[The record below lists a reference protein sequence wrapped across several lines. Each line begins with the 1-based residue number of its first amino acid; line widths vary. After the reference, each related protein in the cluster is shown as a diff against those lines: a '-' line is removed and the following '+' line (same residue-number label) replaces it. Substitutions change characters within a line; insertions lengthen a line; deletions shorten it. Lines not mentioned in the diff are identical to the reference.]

1 MNPKVSILI
10 PVFKVSA
17 FIEKCAESL
26 FNQTFEDIEYIFVND
41 ATPDDSIEKL
51 EKIINQFPSRKKQI
65 KIIHHQINKGIAAV
79 RNTALDAATGVF
91 ISFVDSDDYI
101 DAEMIEQLYMK
112 AIEENADIVVS
123 NIRIEFEN
131 RSTIFNDKIYE
142 NSNDNFLNM
151 ILHKNSSSSLC
162 NKLVNSDLYKS
173 PDCRV
178 PENLNYCE
186 DWFVMTRIYYY
197 AKKIV
202 KTDQAFYHY
211 IQHNS
216 NSITKDINRMHFKNV
231 LIFWNLL
238 DDFLRKNNQFE
249 NYVDYMALPKAQS
262 KARLMVDTH
271 SKTLRKEFADMF
283 LNEEKQ
289 CFNVLRFG
297 EKCMLLFVRLRLFG
311 MSQLLH
317 NLLIYNNKL
326 TRQKIE

>member
-10 PVFKVSA
+10 PIFKTSA

-26 FNQTFEDIEYIFVND
+26 FKQTFEDIEYIFVND
-41 ATPDDSIEKL
+41 ATPDDSIQKL
-51 EKIINQFPSRKKQI
+51 ENIITQFPNRKNQVS
-65 KIIHHQINKGIAAV
+65 IIHHDRNRGLASA
-79 RNTALDAATGVF
+79 RNTALDASKGDF
-91 ISFVDSDDYI
+91 ISVVDSDDYI
-101 DAEMIEQLYMK
+101 DAEMIEQLYTK

-123 NIRIEFEN
+123 NISIEFEN
-131 RSTIFNDKIYE
+131 SSTIFNDIIYE

-151 ILHKNSSSSLC
+151 ILHKNTSSSLC
-162 NKLVNSDLYKS
+162 NKLVSNYLYKI
-173 PDCRV
+173 PECRV

-216 NSITKDINRMHFKNV
+216 NSITKDIYRMHFENV
-231 LIFWNLL
+231 IQFWNLL
-238 DDFLRKNNQFE
+238 DSFLKEHKEYE
-249 NYVDYMALPKAQS
+249 NYKEIIAFPKVQS
-262 KARLMVDTH
+262 KVNLMIDTH
-271 SKTLRKEFADMF
+271 SKKLRKEFADIF
-283 LNEEKQ
+283 LKEEKK
-289 CFNVLRFG
+289 CFIVLRFG

-317 NLLIYNNKL
+317 NILIYSNKS
-326 TRQKIE
+326 RN